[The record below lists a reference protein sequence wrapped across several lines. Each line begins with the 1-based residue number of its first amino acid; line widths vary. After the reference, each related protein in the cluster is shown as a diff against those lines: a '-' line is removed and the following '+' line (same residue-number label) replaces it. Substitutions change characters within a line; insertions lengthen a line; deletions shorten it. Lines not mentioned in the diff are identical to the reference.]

1 VFVVEEQHEEGQAMD
16 GRRRHAVTAGRIG
29 LFVVAVG
36 TAWGAVTAAGGGSAH
51 DVVLVAA
58 PAVAATN
65 ARPVSSPVPAQPSVR
80 PVAPARVSRDELR
93 TPLRLPHRP
102 ATPAGR
108 HVAR

>member
-1 VFVVEEQHEEGQAMD
+1 MER
-16 GRRRHAVTAGRIG
+16 RRRHAVTAGRIG
-29 LFVVAVG
+29 LSVVAVA
-36 TAWGAVTAAGGGSAH
+36 TAWGAMTAAGGGSAH

-80 PVAPARVSRDELR
+80 PTAPARVSRNELR
-93 TPLRLPHRP
+93 TLVRPQHRP
-102 ATPAGR
+102 TAPARR